1 MPMKLHPS
9 LLLSF
14 LVILCACSKPAEEK
28 EPTATDAAP
37 SSSEVASADLYEP
50 ILIKVISGEGE
61 NSGYDQDRQAM
72 GVLKRNIVELQKASK
87 EETDPAKQAEL
98 FSEIEKAQA
107 EYSDNAKKV
116 KEAYGIILDDGNTYN
131 SIPQKANVYLEMT
144 ADEIAARKASDPEFE
159 DSERVFA
166 LTKELTSPEQIQ
178 AFKQDVNAMRTM
190 LNQAEQLQQ
199 QIDAEQDEVRKAE
212 LSTLMETVKSQL
224 TANNQTMFDIYGFSI
239 DRNAQIRSTES
250 NIYMYPRLPELNDVA
265 GLAPNFVKVSTLEDA
280 DVNLEFS
287 TNVQVMEGI
296 RNDLANLQN
305 AIAAEQ
311 DADKKAE
318 LEKTFEELETKGRE
332 NNSLMIKTYGF
343 DLNRNYSRIIKQARL
358 FVRLTPEEAT
368 KVKAE
373 DPSAE
378 ISDDG
383 LYPVV
388 TINTVEAN
396 QQFQSNVQIM
406 QDFRQQIM
414 NASKTIELETDE
426 TKKAEAQQQ
435 LEQALEKLNTNNTK
449 MVELYGYSLER
460 DYEYTIDISDL
471 YLELSRK
478 EISELEANKDI

>member
-1 MPMKLHPS
+1 MKLYPA
-9 LLLSF
+9 LILPF
-14 LVILCACSKPAEEK
+14 LIALCACSKPAEEK
-28 EPTATDAAP
+28 EPTSSDAT
-37 SSSEVASADLYEP
+37 SSSPEVASANLYEP
-50 ILIKVISGEGE
+50 VLIKVISGEDE
-61 NSGYDQDRQAM
+61 NAGYDQDRQAM
-72 GVLKRNIVELQKASK
+72 GMLKRNIVELQNASK

-116 KEAYGIILDDGNTYN
+116 KEAYGITLDDGNTYN
-131 SIPQKANVYLEMT
+131 NIPQKANVYLEMT
-144 ADEIAARKASDPEFE
+144 ADEIAKRKASDPEFE
-159 DSERVFA
+159 VDERVFA
-166 LTKELTSPEQIQ
+166 LTKELSSPEQIQ
-178 AFKQDVNAMRTM
+178 AFKQDVNTMRTM
-190 LNQAEQLQQ
+190 LNQAAQLQQ
-199 QIDAEQDEVRKAE
+199 QVDAEQDEARKAE

-224 TANNQTMFDIYGFSI
+224 TANNQTMFDTYGFSI

-287 TNVQVMEGI
+287 NNVQVMEGM
-296 RNDLANLQN
+296 RSDLANLQN
-305 AIAAEQ
+305 AIVTEL

-318 LEKTFEELETKGRE
+318 LEKQFEELEAKGTE

-368 KVKAE
+368 KIKAE

-378 ISDDG
+378 ISNDG
-383 LYPVV
+383 LYKVV

-396 QQFQSNVQIM
+396 QQFQRNVQIM
-406 QDFRQQIM
+406 QNFRQQTMI
-414 NASKTIELETDE
+414 ASQTIEQEVDE

-435 LEQALEKLNTNNTK
+435 LDQALEKLNENNTK

-478 EISELEANKDI
+478 EISELEAGKSI

>member
-1 MPMKLHPS
+1 MKLHPS

-14 LVILCACSKPAEEK
+14 LIALCACSKPAEEK
-28 EPTATDAAP
+28 EPTSTDAAP
-37 SSSEVASADLYEP
+37 SSPEVASANLYEP
-50 ILIKVISGEGE
+50 VLMKVIIGE
-61 NSGYDQDRQAM
+61 NENAGYDQDRQAM
-72 GVLKRNIVELQKASK
+72 GALKRGIVELQKASK

-98 FSEIEKAQA
+98 LSEIEKAQA

-116 KEAYGIILDDGNTYN
+116 KEAYGIILDDGNAYN

-144 ADEIAARKASDPEFE
+144 ADEIAERKASDPEFQ

-166 LTKELTSPEQIQ
+166 LTKELSSPEQIQ
-178 AFKQDVNAMRTM
+178 SFKQDVYTMRSM
-190 LNQAEQLQQ
+190 LNQAAQLQQ
-199 QIDAEQDEVRKAE
+199 QMDAEHDEARKAE
-212 LSTLMETVKSQL
+212 LSTLMETIKSQL
-224 TANNQTMFDIYGFSI
+224 TANNQTMFDTYGFSV
-239 DRNAQIRSTES
+239 DRNAQIRNTES

-265 GLAPNFVKVSTLEDA
+265 GLAPNFVKVSTLENS
-280 DVNLEFS
+280 DVNLEF
-287 TNVQVMEGI
+287 TQNVQVMEGI

-305 AIAAEQ
+305 AIALEQ

-318 LEKTFEELETKGRE
+318 LEKKFEELEAKGAE

-368 KVKAE
+368 NVKAE
-373 DPSAE
+373 NPSVE

-383 LYPVV
+383 LYKVV
-388 TINTVEAN
+388 TINTVAAN

-414 NASKTIELETDE
+414 NASKSIELETDE

-460 DYEYTIDISDL
+460 DYEYTMDISDL